1 MLTNIRFYMA
11 LVLGAWAF
19 PIAAADTVGWVE
31 SVSIMPGNRVLEA
44 KLDTGAD
51 TSSLDARGIE
61 VLQKDGEDWVSF
73 RIGDSDRVEQHK
85 VVRWVGIRGA
95 GGREQRP
102 VVSLSLCLGDKV
114 YDEEFTLRD
123 RSNMNYSVLL
133 GRSTLE
139 HLPPI
144 DVHKKE
150 TLKPDCKG

>member
-1 MLTNIRFYMA
+1 MLSKMKWA
-11 LVLGAWAF
+11 LALLANVLAF
-19 PIAAADTVGWVE
+19 PVAAAETVGWVE

-61 VLQKDGEDWVSF
+61 VSKKSGDDWVAF
-73 RIGDSDRVEQHK
+73 RIGDSDRVEEHK
-85 VVRWVGIRGA
+85 VVRWVGVRGA

-144 DVHKKE
+144 DVHKKG
-150 TLKPDCKG
+150 TLKPDCKE